1 MRGIFDR
8 LGKLVPGYQG
18 YSDKNIARETDY
30 QLRLF
35 AQKKIEEYIYFI
47 EKNKL
52 SLSDEVFINVD
63 NAQNDLRLI
72 CTKLKNQK
80 HGYETLFARS
90 KDHSKSLKIKLEAV
104 IENDTKLIEL
114 INDIPDSDINAELI
128 NNLAINLDQIINT
141 RKNISG

>member
-1 MRGIFDR
+1 MREIFDR
-8 LGKLVPGYQG
+8 LGKLIPGYQG
-18 YSDKNIARETDY
+18 YDEKNVARETDY

-52 SLSDEVFINVD
+52 LLSEDEFVYVD

-80 HGYETLFARS
+80 HGYEALFARS
-90 KDHSKSLKIKLEAV
+90 KDPSETLKVKLEAV
-104 IENDTKLIEL
+104 IENDTKLIETIKDL
-114 INDIPDSDINAELI
+114 QNFDINAELMNRLI
-128 NNLAINLDQIINT
+128 IDLDQILNT
-141 RKNISG
+141 RNDLLG